1 MNRTVSL
8 IAMAVV
14 VALLSFAASQ
24 VTSQPIWLSVILIA
38 SGALAAEFVQSLCN
52 YAFKPASEHDN
63 SKRPIVAIRFAIGAS
78 VLTCMTVS
86 ALWFVG
92 LAS

>member
-1 MNRTVSL
+1 MNRAVSL

-24 VTSQPIWLSVILIA
+24 VTSQPIWLTAILIA
-38 SGALAAEFVQSLCN
+38 SGVLAAGFVRSLCN
-52 YAFKPASEHDN
+52 YSLKPADENDN
-63 SKRPIVAIRFAIGAS
+63 SKGPVVAVRFAIGAS

-86 ALWFVG
+86 ILWFVG
-92 LAS
+92 LTG